1 MSGKG
6 IAVAGSIVVDHVKNI
21 SCYPEA
27 GKLSFISDVSRAVGG
42 SVPNVGIDLKKID
55 TALPVY
61 GMGLVGDD
69 DSGKYVLSEVRR
81 QGMDVSGIRVVK
93 GGVTAFSDV
102 MSEPSGERTFFHCQG
117 LGGVFSPEDI
127 DLDALDC
134 DMLHVAYILLLPRF
148 DAKDDEY
155 GTVMARFLK
164 NVRARGIKTSVD
176 VVTAEGADYAGKVLP
191 VLPYCDNI
199 ILNEIEAC
207 AVFGAEPYDEQG
219 SIVPGHIEEVCRK
232 MADAGVRERVI
243 IHCPRAGFCLNAKTG
258 KFTMVPSLVIPK
270 EEIKGSVG
278 AGDAFCAGSLYGIY
292 KNWSDEDI
300 LRFASSAAACSLFA
314 PGSVDG
320 MRSVNE
326 IRELED
332 KYGRQSL

>member
-6 IAVAGSIVVDHVKNI
+6 IAIAGSIVVDHVKNI

-55 TALPVY
+55 AALSVY

-69 DSGKYVLSEVRR
+69 DSGRFVLDQVRG
-81 QGMDVSGIRVVK
+81 QGMDVSGIRVVE

-127 DLDALDC
+127 DLDSLEC

-148 DAKDDEY
+148 DAEDKEY

-164 NVRARGIKTSVD
+164 EARARGIKTSVD

-207 AVFGAEPYDEQG
+207 AVFGVQPYDGQ
-219 SIVPGHIEEVCRK
+219 SIVPERIKQVCSK

-258 KFTMVPSLVIPK
+258 VFTVVPSLDIPK
-270 EEIKGSVG
+270 EKIKGSVG

-292 KNWSDEDI
+292 KNWTDEQI

-320 MRSVNE
+320 MRRVNK
-326 IRELED
+326 IGELEEI
-332 KYGRQSL
+332 YGRHTL